1 MYLKGISSNYSFL
14 SYEVGAKFKEADL
27 LKSPILSKLFSR
39 WLEYFYILLFL
50 LFVIDMY
57 NKIRGIL
64 CLKSKTTKMNPS
76 IIMASLS
83 HFAAC
88 IRETFH
94 ACIDIMINIRIL
106 QLAALGASHM
116 IQYVLLAAMPWSYM
130 CPVSFPRII

>member
-1 MYLKGISSNYSFL
+1 MYLKGISSNSFL
-14 SYEVGAKFKEADL
+14 SYEVGAKFKEAD
-27 LKSPILSKLFSR
+27 SVDGWNIFISCYSCFLSLICITKLEAF
-39 WLEYFYILLFL
+39 
-50 LFVIDMY
+50 FVS
-57 NKIRGIL
+57 KA
-64 CLKSKTTKMNPS
+64 KTTKMNPS

-94 ACIDIMINIRIL
+94 ACIDILINIRIL